1 MRRTTLALLLVSL
14 TFVGA
19 CEDKEPSRSL
29 GITTSQEDENVG
41 SQVDQTPPQTCLGEE
56 TDETPEFDAAV
67 SVTGTSKRMDF
78 HISVAE
84 KKGLE
89 VCTLLL
95 RIRHHALDEESG
107 EWKRD
112 GQSSLFLI
120 PRISPG
126 EIYEK
131 VTAVREPEY
140 PEVNEP
146 GPPEAWSITVE
157 RYHEVRRP
165 AS

>member
-1 MRRTTLALLLVSL
+1 MHRTTLALLLVSL

-19 CEDKEPSRSL
+19 CEEKEPLRA
-29 GITTSQEDENVG
+29 GNITEAQEAENTG
-41 SQVDQTPPQTCLGEE
+41 SGTVQIPPQTCLGEE

-89 VCTLLL
+89 VCTLYL
-95 RIRHHALDEESG
+95 RIYHHALDEEAG

-120 PRISPG
+120 PRIAPG
-126 EIYEK
+126 EISEK

-140 PEVNEP
+140 PAVNEP
-146 GPPEAWSITVE
+146 GPPEAWSIEVE

>member
-1 MRRTTLALLLVSL
+1 MHRTTLALLLVSL

-19 CEDKEPSRSL
+19 CEDKEPPRS
-29 GITTSQEDENVG
+29 GRIIAAQEAENAG
-41 SQVDQTPPQTCLGEE
+41 PGADQKPPQTCLGEE
-56 TDETPEFDAAV
+56 TDETPELDATV

-78 HISVAE
+78 HITVAE

-89 VCTLLL
+89 VCTLYL
-95 RIRHHALDEESG
+95 RIYHHALDEDSG

-140 PEVNEP
+140 PTVNEP